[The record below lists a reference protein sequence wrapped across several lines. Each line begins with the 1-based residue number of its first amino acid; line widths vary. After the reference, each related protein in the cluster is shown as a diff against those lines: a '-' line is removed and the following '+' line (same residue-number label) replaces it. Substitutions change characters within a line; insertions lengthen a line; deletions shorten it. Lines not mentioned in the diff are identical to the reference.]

1 MENPFLVTSSDGC
14 KYIDNN
20 CSINKMVI
28 AKVPVKG
35 IDDSIEGKAVSE
47 IFSTPVIVGEMKK
60 CADRLEIPSDTPTE
74 RLPFMLLELMNS
86 ENKQISD
93 CANEIAVLFGKRLGL
108 ILLTL
113 KTALPE
119 NKKARADW
127 SEKHWEYWQNIE
139 NIITVGGLTSG
150 KFGKV
155 IIEEAQKLCNLN
167 GLLNGKPAYKITAFE
182 NASHI
187 GVMGCSRLL
196 GDYEGISVLMDFGQ
210 TNMKRSIIERKNAEI
225 IRMKNLPSIPSK
237 YMQWNIENA
246 EEKEKQARL
255 LHKYIV
261 NAVSDAYNK
270 ARKLGSVGSDI
281 IISIANY
288 TFCGVLDSNRGGY
301 AKLSVLYKN
310 YGEYLSNELSSVLKT
325 PVNVKLVHDGTA
337 VALNF
342 MNYKNS
348 ICVTLG
354 TFFGVGFTDIFG
366 GL

>member
-1 MENPFLVTSSDGC
+1 MENPFLVTSPNGY

-47 IFSTPVIVGEMKK
+47 IFSTSVIVEKVK
-60 CADRLEIPSDTPTE
+60 ECADRLEIPPNTPTE
-74 RLPFMLLELMNS
+74 HLPFMLLELMNS
-86 ENKQISD
+86 ENKQVSD

-108 ILLTL
+108 IFLTL
-113 KTALPE
+113 KTALPQ
-119 NKKARADW
+119 NKKVRADW
-127 SEKHWEYWQNIE
+127 DEKHWQYWQNIE

-155 IIEEAQKLCNLN
+155 IIDEAQKVCNLN
-167 GLLNGKPAYKITAFE
+167 SKPVYKITAFE
-182 NASHI
+182 NASHV
-187 GVMGCSRLL
+187 GVMGCTKLL
-196 GDYEGISVLMDFGQ
+196 GNYDGISIVMDFGQ
-210 TNMKRSIIERKNAEI
+210 TNMKRSIIEHKNGEI
-225 IRMKNLPSIPSK
+225 IRMENLPSIPSK
-237 YMQWNIENA
+237 YMQWNIENSD
-246 EEKEKQARL
+246 EKEKQARL

-261 NAVSDAYNK
+261 NAVSDAYSK
-270 ARKLGSVGSDI
+270 AKKLGSVGSDI

-288 TFCGVLDSNRGGY
+288 TFNGVLDSNRGGY

-310 YGEYLSNELSSVLKT
+310 YAEYLSNELSSVIKA
-325 PVNVKLVHDGTA
+325 PVNVRLIHDGTA

-342 MNYKNS
+342 INYKNS

-354 TFFGVGFTDIFG
+354 TFLGVGFTDIFG
-366 GL
+366 DF